1 MLYACCAR
9 LGPVA
14 KAKAGLVRCSRAPVG
29 RCCLPGTQVTW
40 PNQPGQHIPVI
51 RVIMHPVRPSG
62 DLPVA
67 SLAAPFLPLWANGH
81 GPWWYP
87 GWYPGALVAWP
98 GTVLGRARGV
108 LCSVR
113 VGWPRALSQLLLP
126 CGLQLV
132 LLCLA
137 VVYVRGL
144 GILE

>member
-98 GTVLGRARGV
+98 GTVLGRARGELSV
-108 LCSVR
+108 LC
-113 VGWPRALSQLLLP
+113 GW
-126 CGLQLV
+126 V
-132 LLCLA
+132 
-137 VVYVRGL
+137 GL
-144 GILE
+144 GRSASCFCRVDFSLCCCAWLSFMFEV